1 MAVCAGIFCFALIG
15 ILLSVSR
22 LGSLQAALIM
32 NVEPIVAAILG
43 WWLLGQTL
51 GLWQLLGGL
60 VIMLALLLSR
70 WPALRQPKQNPR

>member
-1 MAVCAGIFCFALIG
+1 
-15 ILLSVSR
+15 
-22 LGSLQAALIM
+22 M